1 MAIRS
6 LYCNPLIA
14 TEDDQY
20 LVVTPSMHQTTR
32 GGNFPV
38 ITEAILI
45 SFVHRDKHIQIC
57 ISRSSVMSLHLL
69 ITIN

>member
-20 LVVTPSMHQTTR
+20 LVATPSMHQTTT

-38 ITEAILI
+38 IIKAILI
-45 SFVHRDKHIQIC
+45 SFAIPESGIIYRQFVG
-57 ISRSSVMSLHLL
+57 VM
-69 ITIN
+69 